1 MLVTLNDVLVKARM
15 EQYAVPAFDCM
26 EDLLIRPIL
35 DACEELNSPVI
46 LMALEHDLKGR
57 GFDYIS
63 SIVKGVA
70 PKYNIPIVL
79 HLDHANEFELIE
91 RAIEYGFT
99 SVMYDGS
106 NLSFE
111 ENIENTRRVVR
122 LAHSK
127 GISVEAELGRVAGKE
142 LEGQDSGEMKLTN
155 PNDVSKFIEDT
166 QVDALAVSI
175 GTAHGI
181 YESTPNLNIEILK
194 EINRI
199 SKVPLVLHGGSGT
212 PANQIQNA
220 IKNGISKINLYA
232 DIRIAMMKGL
242 KKAIELENREDPV
255 PDKLFKPV
263 KDAIKNV
270 VKDKIKMSMSEGK
283 GKGLK

>member
-57 GFDYIS
+57 GFDYIA

-91 RAIEYGFT
+91 RAIEYGVT

-155 PNDVSKFIEDT
+155 PNDVSRFIEDT

>member
-57 GFDYIS
+57 GFDYIA

-155 PNDVSKFIEDT
+155 PNDVSRFIEDT